1 MRQSHYL
8 YKTRRAPLPRHIFY
22 VDAESAERPFLTDK
36 PENTKSQSVTVES
49 VFTMGFAAF
58 TRRRIGANSWD
69 STEWLK
75 FTDQR
80 EFWQWLTTKILPKT
94 KAYLFAHNVGFDIPV
109 LRGFDYLPEFGFT
122 LTNFIVDD
130 PPTVL
135 EFDSCP
141 DNCGMRSG
149 RVSRTV
155 SKCEKSHRKL
165 VIIDTLNYFRMSLKA
180 LGKAIGTYKLEIPRT
195 PTGAIAPITPENQA
209 QWDEYN
215 KQDVQVLIDAVREYL
230 IFITEHKLGA
240 FAITQASQS
249 FAAFRHRFMSH
260 KILIDDNED
269 ALRIS
274 RSAYYGGRV
283 ECFLVGER
291 IGAPTY
297 KVDINSMYPYVMHE
311 YEYPTQLA
319 TVWRNVETDEYL
331 RLREKYLFTAE
342 CVIETDEPVY
352 PLRRNGKLIFP
363 IGRFSCFLSTPE
375 IDYAIAHGHLQKI
388 KQMAVYHH
396 DPIFAEF
403 VDYFYTLRLAAK
415 AANDERQS
423 FFLKIMMNS
432 LYGKFGQ
439 NGRKWKT
446 QDDLADENAIRVW
459 AEIDADSDEVTRFRQ
474 IGRIIQLLEG
484 NAESTNSH
492 PAIAAHIT
500 ANARMYLWQL
510 IVKAGLDADNRRNV
524 FYCDTDSLFVNEN
537 GLYRLQ
543 SVVDNTRLG
552 ALKIEDVSDRLI
564 IHGLKDYQFGDK
576 TVLKGVR
583 DAAHPVSPGVFRF
596 ESFRGLRGAL
606 HDGDLSRMV
615 ITRGLKRLRRVYDKG
630 AVLPDG
636 TVEPFTLTGEP
647 G

>member
-8 YKTRRAPLPRHIFY
+8 YKTRRAPLPRHLFF
-22 VDAESAERPFLTDK
+22 VDAESGERPFLTDK
-36 PENTKSQSVTVES
+36 PQSTKSQAVSVES
-49 VFTMGFAAF
+49 VFTQGFAAF
-58 TRRRIGANSWD
+58 TRRRIGPDSWD

-75 FTDQR
+75 FTDR
-80 EFWQWLTTKILPKT
+80 LTFWQWLTNKILPKT

-109 LRGFDYLPEFGFT
+109 LQAFDYLPQCGFT

-135 EFDSCP
+135 EFESCP
-141 DNCGMRSG
+141 ESCGMRSG
-149 RVSRTV
+149 RVARVV
-155 SKCEKSHRKL
+155 SKCQKSHRKL

-180 LGKAIGTYKLEIPRT
+180 LGKAVGTYKLEIPRT
-195 PTGAIAPITPENQA
+195 PDGAIAPITADNQSV
-209 QWDEYN
+209 WDEYN
-215 KQDVQVLIDAVREYL
+215 KQDVQVLIDAVRLYL
-230 IFITEHKLGA
+230 KFITEHKLGP
-240 FAITQASQS
+240 FSITQASQS

-260 KILIDDNED
+260 RILIDDNED

-297 KVDINSMYPYVMHE
+297 KVDINSMYPYVMREHN
-311 YEYPTQLA
+311 YPTQLA
-319 TVWRNVETDEYL
+319 TVWRNVELDEYQ

-352 PLRRNGKLIFP
+352 PVRRNGKLIFP
-363 IGRFSCFLSTPE
+363 VGRFPANLSTPE
-375 IDYAIAHGHLQKI
+375 IDYAIAHNHLKKI
-388 KQMAVYHH
+388 KHLAVYHN

-415 AANDERQS
+415 AANDEQQS

-446 QDDLADENAIRVW
+446 QDQMADENAIRVW
-459 AEIDADSDEVTRFRQ
+459 AEIDADSDDVIRFRQ

-484 NAESTNSH
+484 NSESTNSH
-492 PAIAAHIT
+492 PAIASHIT
-500 ANARMYLWQL
+500 ANARMYLWSL
-510 IVKAGLDADNRRNV
+510 ILQTGLDADNRRNIY
-524 FYCDTDSLFVNEN
+524 YCDTDSLFVNEY
-537 GLYRLQ
+537 GLNRLH
-543 SVVDNTRLG
+543 SVIDNTRLG
-552 ALKIEDVSDRLI
+552 ALKIEDVTDKLI

-576 TVLKGVR
+576 VVLKGVR
-583 DAAHPVSPGVFRF
+583 DAAHPVAPGVFKF

-630 AVLPDG
+630 DVLTDG
-636 TVEPFTLTGEP
+636 TVEPFILE
-647 G
+647 